1 MSFTSYDYLIFLAAL
16 FVIYWIL
23 RVKSLQNLI
32 LLTGSYVFYGYIQPW
47 FCILILF
54 STIIDYVLG
63 LAMSHFIGKRKILF
77 VISLGFNLCI
87 LGFFKYFN
95 FFSDN
100 LIALISSLGIKV
112 HSMTFQIIIPIGIS
126 FYTLQKLTYIIELY
140 RGNIQVRK
148 NFIDFALFVSFFPQ
162 LLSGP
167 IERASRLLPQIEQ
180 SRRWNWE
187 MFSSAWPLIVRG
199 YLKKMVIADNVSVYV
214 DKIFMLDHPT
224 FMLITAGTLA
234 FTLQIYADFSAYTD
248 IARGSARM
256 LGFNLMENF
265 NSPYLA
271 VSPSD
276 FWRRWH
282 ISFSSWIRDYLYIPL
297 GGSRVD
303 AKWKYMAILIISLG
317 LSGLW
322 HGAAWNFVIW
332 GIYYAVLI
340 FLYRWLGFSGRWK
353 PKGKA
358 GNLLAWSLMFCFT
371 LIGWAIFR
379 ASSIEWL
386 TGIFSKNFS
395 IGISGDSLIVSY
407 IVLTAVAL
415 YSLPL
420 FALMFLDR
428 IIPKRKVAHSL
439 FYGLAVIMIIVLVP
453 GAQQDFIY
461 SQF

>member
-428 IIPKRKVAHSL
+428 IIPKWKVAHSL